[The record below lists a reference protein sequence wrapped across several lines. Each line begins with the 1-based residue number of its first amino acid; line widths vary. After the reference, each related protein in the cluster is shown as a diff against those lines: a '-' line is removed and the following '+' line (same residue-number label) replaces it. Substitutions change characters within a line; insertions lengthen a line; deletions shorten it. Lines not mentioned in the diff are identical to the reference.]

1 MPGKIVDVLVREG
14 AEISKGEPVF
24 ILEAMKMQNEISS
37 PVDGIITAI
46 NIRPNV
52 NVMKDDVLV
61 EIKIS

>member
-1 MPGKIVDVLVREG
+1 MLVREG

-37 PVDGIITAI
+37 PVDGVVLAV
-46 NIRPNV
+46 NIRPNA

-61 EIKIS
+61 EIKIK